1 MSQMTPM
8 MKQYLEIKEQHK
20 DKILFFR
27 LGDFY
32 EMFFDDA
39 IIASKVLD
47 ITLTGRDCGLEERA
61 PMCGI
66 PYHAA
71 DSYIS
76 KLIDNNYKIA
86 ICEQVED
93 PSLAKGIVKREVIRI
108 ITPGTITSSSMLDDK
123 VNNYLMSIYL
133 SNDNIGLS
141 YIDLSTGEFLS
152 TAIESK
158 QWNMAIEEIKR
169 VNPSEIIINTDN
181 DILEN
186 EFKSIT
192 VLDKRYYDV
201 HDCSQRLKIQFRVEA
216 LEGLGIE
223 KEVSIKSAGSLLLY
237 LDETQKSSLSNIN
250 KIKIYSISN
259 YMVLDNNTRRNLE
272 LCETIRDRSKKGS
285 LLSVLDKTKTSM
297 GARMLRQWIE
307 KPLLS
312 VEEINDRLSAVEEL
326 YNNFLLREELR
337 EYLNSIY
344 DMERLGTRISLGSA
358 NAKDLISFKNSLL
371 NLPHIK
377 NIISNFSSPML
388 SKLSNDFDDLID
400 LYDIID
406 KSINEE
412 APYSLK
418 EGNLIKDNFSEEI
431 DRYRKASK
439 NGKQWIIGLEQ
450 KERQRTGIKSLK
462 IGYNKVFGYFI
473 EVTKSNIGNIPDDY
487 IRKQT
492 LSNAERYITPELKE
506 LEEEVLHADE
516 RLIDLEYETFV
527 TIRQEIAKHIG
538 RIQNT
543 ANILAV
549 IDCLCSFAEISQK
562 NNYVKPL
569 VGQHDEIEIKDG
581 RHPVVESENMNSG
594 FVPNDTKLDCN
605 DNRLLIITG
614 PNMAGKSTYMRQIA
628 LIVLMAQIGCYVP
641 ASYAKIGIV
650 DRIFTRVGASDDL
663 ASGQSTFMVEMTELA
678 NIINSATNKSLVI
691 LDEIGRGTSTFDGLS
706 IAWATAE
713 YISDKNKLGCKTLF
727 ATHYHELT
735 ELENKLTG
743 IKNYYIAVEEKGKD
757 IIFLRKIRRGSISG
771 SYGIHV
777 ARLAG
782 VPDEIVE
789 RAFDILDAI
798 NSSNKDTEINTG
810 DIKKVKKEK
819 AKESDEFNLF
829 NYSIYELAEEI
840 RNIDINNITPIE
852 ALNKINM
859 LKDKLKSLYS

>member
-1 MSQMTPM
+1 MTPM

>member
-1 MSQMTPM
+1 MAQLTPM

-39 IIASKVLD
+39 IIASKVLE
-47 ITLTGRDCGLEERA
+47 ITLTGRDCGMEERA

-71 DSYIS
+71 DTYIS
-76 KLIDNNYKIA
+76 KLIEKNYKIA

-93 PSLAKGIVKREVIRI
+93 PALAKGIVKREVTRI
-108 ITPGTITSSSMLDDK
+108 ITPGTITSSVMLDEK
-123 VNNYLMSIYL
+123 TNNYLMSVYF
-133 SNDNIGLS
+133 SNNNIGLS
-141 YIDLSTGEFLS
+141 YVDLSTGDFSS
-152 TAIESK
+152 TLIDNS
-158 QWNMAIEEIKR
+158 QWNIAMAEINR
-169 VNPSEIIINTDN
+169 VNPSEILLNTDN
-181 DILEN
+181 HSLQNSNKAITILEKKYFDLY
-186 EFKSIT
+186 E
-192 VLDKRYYDV
+192 
-201 HDCSQRLKIQFRVEA
+201 CSERIKIQFKVES
-216 LEGLGIE
+216 LEGLGLSE
-223 KEVSIKSAGSLLLY
+223 ETSIRSVGSLLLY
-237 LDETQKSSLSNIN
+237 LDETQKNSLTNIN
-250 KIKIYSISN
+250 KIKVYNISN
-259 YMVLDNNTRRNLE
+259 YMILDNNTRRNLE
-272 LCETIRDRSKKGS
+272 LCETIRDRSKKGT

-312 VEEINDRLSAVEEL
+312 VEEVNNRLDAVEEL
-326 YNNFLLREELR
+326 YNDFLLREELK

-344 DMERLGTRISLGSA
+344 DLERLGSRIALGSA
-358 NAKDLISFKNSLL
+358 NAKDLISFKNSLI

-377 NIISNFSSPML
+377 NAISNYHSPL
-388 SKLSNDFDDLID
+388 LNKLYIDFDELKD

-406 KSINEE
+406 KSINED

-431 DRYRKASK
+431 DKYRMASK
-439 NGKQWIIGLEQ
+439 NGKQWIIEIEQ

-462 IGYNKVFGYFI
+462 IGYNKVFGYYI
-473 EVTKSNIGNIPDDY
+473 EVTKSNIENIPSDY

-516 RLIDLEYETFV
+516 RLIELEYNTFL

-538 RIQNT
+538 RIQDT
-543 ANILAV
+543 AHRLATL
-549 IDCLCSFAEISQK
+549 DCLCSFAETAQK
-562 NNYVKPL
+562 NRYTKPI
-569 VGQHDEIEIKDG
+569 VGYFDEIEIRDG
-581 RHPVVESENMNSG
+581 RHPVVESEISKSG
-594 FVPNDTKLDCN
+594 FVPNDTLLDCG

-628 LIVLMAQIGCYVP
+628 LISLMAQIGCFVP
-641 ASYAKIGIV
+641 ASYARIGIV

-678 NIINSATNKSLVI
+678 NIINSATEKSLVI

-706 IAWATAE
+706 IAWASVE
-713 YISDKNKLGCKTLF
+713 YISDKTKLGCKTLF

-735 ELENKLTG
+735 ELENKLPG
-743 IKNYYIAVEEKGKD
+743 VKNFFIAVEEKGRD
-757 IIFLRKIRRGSISG
+757 IIFLRKIKRGSISG

-782 VPDEIVE
+782 VPEEILE
-789 RAFDILDAI
+789 RAYEILDILDTSDK
-798 NSSNKDTEINTG
+798 NNKITIT
-810 DIKKVKKEK
+810 KKQKNKRDEK
-819 AKESDEFNLF
+819 DKYDDYNLF
-829 NYSIYELAEEI
+829 NYVFYEIAEEI
-840 RNIDINNITPIE
+840 KNIDVNNLTPIQ
-852 ALNKINM
+852 ALNLISM
-859 LKDKLKSLYS
+859 LKDKVKSY